1 MRLITIPLL
10 LMHLL
15 LAAISRGQAKPG
27 ASDPALA
34 EHVSDHAWAS
44 DTIRPGKGYLLTRV
58 LKPGLRQYLVYF
70 QYPQKSR
77 QLGFWYWMRDIAVET
92 HQGVKT
98 FAITQHWYGS
108 DSASYRKVYSLNS
121 MDDFAPIYHR
131 ETVGGKTSAY
141 NWGGDGITGDDSLPG
156 NSKKGFT
163 LKFDEPNLNWN
174 LDIETFEM
182 LPLAAGKSF
191 LINFYDAG
199 LEPPKYVLYKV
210 TGSEE
215 LRLMNGEKTDCWKLF
230 TEGADA
236 KGTTYSETYW
246 ISKKGHEFLKEADSF
261 NGICRYKLKMPGT
274 APDLLPKF
282 TSKD

>member
-1 MRLITIPLL
+1 MKLISIPLL

-15 LAAISRGQAKPG
+15 IAAVSRGQDDHIKADTVGPG
-27 ASDPALA
+27 RGGLQ
-34 EHVSDHAWAS
+34 
-44 DTIRPGKGYLLTRV
+44 TRV

-70 QYPQKSR
+70 QYPQRNKG
-77 QLGFWYWMRDIAVET
+77 LVFWYWMRDITIET

-108 DSASYRKVYSLNS
+108 DSSSYRKVYSLNS

-131 ETVGGKTSAY
+131 ETVGAKTSAY
-141 NWGGDGITGDDSLPG
+141 HWYGDIITGDDSVQE
-156 NSKKGFT
+156 NSKKGFS
-163 LKFDEPNLNWN
+163 LKFDQPNLNWN

-182 LPLAAGKSF
+182 LPLASGKSF

-215 LRLMNGEKTDCWKLF
+215 LTLMNGEKADCWKLY
-230 TEGADA
+230 TEGANP
-236 KGTTYSETYW
+236 KGDSYSETYW
-246 ISKKGHEFLKEADSF
+246 ISKKGHEFLKEEDSF
-261 NGICRYKLKMPGT
+261 NGIYRYKLKMPGT
-274 APDLLPKF
+274 APDLLQKF
-282 TSKD
+282 ASRD